1 MSIDKSLKR
10 TGGMNRTR
18 SVMTRAE
25 RIEKMMENGS
35 YKADQSPFGIP
46 KTRVVKVVLRKKAK
60 KEAAAEGATPAAG
73 GDAKAADA
81 KGGKK

>member
-10 TGGMNRTR
+10 KGGMNRTR

-60 KEAAAEGATPAAG
+60 KEATGDAATATPAAE
-73 GDAKAADA
+73 A

>member
-10 TGGMNRTR
+10 KGGMGRQR

-35 YKADQSPFGIP
+35 YAADRSPFGIP

-60 KEAAAEGATPAAG
+60 KEATDEPAAG
-73 GDAKAADA
+73 DKKDAKAGA
-81 KGGKK
+81 KK

>member
-10 TGGMNRTR
+10 KGGMNRTR

-25 RIEKMMENGS
+25 RIEKMMENG
-35 YKADQSPFGIP
+35 AFAEGRSPFGIP

-60 KEAAAEGATPAAG
+60 KEATADAAA
-73 GDAKAADA
+73 DDKKDA